1 MLGIAVNT
9 YPSEPKLDQS
19 MRAALAFSSDVTA
32 SVSSDYLVP
41 PILGF
46 IPRLPTFSVRVYG
59 DEGDVHLNNFISPSL
74 YHSITTTKKN
84 GDVKIVKAYSFKGLD
99 ELAKGEE
106 WWTSCVSSSSLSS
119 MI

>member
-1 MLGIAVNT
+1 MNA

-59 DEGDVHLNNFISPSL
+59 DDGDVHLNNFISPSL
-74 YHSITTTKKN
+74 YHSITVTKKN
-84 GDVKIVKAYSFKGLD
+84 GDVKIVKAYSFIDSRLTLDLED
-99 ELAKGEE
+99 ELLRADPELLRY
-106 WWTSCVSSSSLSS
+106 W
-119 MI
+119 